1 KFTELMSFCKRLDNH
16 PLLASN
22 RDFGVS
28 RPLGRLCAHTG
39 ATHRTHPD
47 LALKRGQVTHM
58 SVSAFE
64 ALKVLIVEDNQH
76 MRVLL
81 RSLLNSIGIREI
93 HEAGNGVAAL
103 DVLKEMKCDL
113 VLSDLAM
120 KPMDGLEFT
129 REIRLS
135 KRSINPFMPIIMI
148 TGHTE
153 KHRVEAARDAGVTE
167 FLAKPIT
174 PHSLY
179 SRLAEIVERP
189 RAFVRCEAYF
199 GPDRRRKALE
209 HYAGPWRRHDDF
221 QDLAIQ

>member
-1 KFTELMSFCKRLDNH
+1 MS
-16 PLLASN
+16 
-22 RDFGVS
+22 
-28 RPLGRLCAHTG
+28 
-39 ATHRTHPD
+39 
-47 LALKRGQVTHM
+47 M
-58 SVSAFE
+58 SAFE

-103 DVLKEMKCDL
+103 EVLKEMKCDL

-153 KHRVEAARDAGVTE
+153 KHRVEVARDAGITE

-174 PHSLY
+174 PQSLY

-189 RAFVRCEAYF
+189 RAFVRSENYF